1 MTKRLLSHSCIF
13 LVAAAAFTLEA
24 VAEDSSDGGKA
35 RPDVL
40 FIAVDDLNDW
50 VEPLRGH
57 PLVKTPHM
65 NRVAERGVTF
75 TNAHCQSP
83 LCNPSRTSVLMG
95 LRPSTTG
102 IYALQPWFRE
112 LPEYE
117 DWVTMP
123 QYFMNEGYHVVT
135 TGKIYHDAYPP
146 EDRRDDGEEFSVW
159 GHKGSF
165 NPRPEKRIATKSSRI
180 PLVDWGV
187 YPEKDEDCFD
197 YDVASYAVEQLEN
210 APEDQPLFLNVGIRH
225 PHLPCYAPQE
235 YFDLYPNDA
244 TVLPPLLPDDRGD
257 VPHFAWYLHW
267 RLAEPRLAWL
277 KEHDEWLPLTRAY
290 LASVSFADAMIG
302 RVLDALEASGRMD
315 NTIVVIWSDHGWH
328 LGEKAISGK
337 NTLWERSARVPVII
351 SGPGFAEGE
360 VCARPVELLDLFP
373 TLVDACGL
381 PERTD
386 IEGQSLVPLLK
397 DPDAPREHPA
407 ITTHGPDNHAIRSE
421 RWRYIRY
428 ANGEEELYDLQMDP
442 NEWANLAERPGF
454 EAVIEEHRKWLPE
467 TNAAPV
473 PGSKTRL
480 IEQKDG
486 DWYWQGEPIE
496 GPVPMEAP

>member
-1 MTKRLLSHSCIF
+1 
-13 LVAAAAFTLEA
+13 
-24 VAEDSSDGGKA
+24 
-35 RPDVL
+35 
-40 FIAVDDLNDW
+40 
-50 VEPLRGH
+50 
-57 PLVKTPHM
+57 
-65 NRVAERGVTF
+65 
-75 TNAHCQSP
+75 
-83 LCNPSRTSVLMG
+83 
-95 LRPSTTG
+95 
-102 IYALQPWFRE
+102 
-112 LPEYE
+112 
-117 DWVTMP
+117 
-123 QYFMNEGYHVVT
+123 
-135 TGKIYHDAYPP
+135 
-146 EDRRDDGEEFSVW
+146 
-159 GHKGSF
+159 
-165 NPRPEKRIATKSSRI
+165 
-180 PLVDWGV
+180 
-187 YPEKDEDCFD
+187 
-197 YDVASYAVEQLEN
+197 
-210 APEDQPLFLNVGIRH
+210 
-225 PHLPCYAPQE
+225 
-235 YFDLYPNDA
+235 
-244 TVLPPLLPDDRGD
+244 
-257 VPHFAWYLHW
+257 
-267 RLAEPRLAWL
+267 
-277 KEHDEWLPLTRAY
+277 
-290 LASVSFADAMIG
+290 
-302 RVLDALEASGRMD
+302 MD

-386 IEGQSLVPLLK
+386 IEGQSLVPLLE